1 MKWLILVLLIS
12 CGHENPPARDV
23 GDSDGDTIPN
33 YLETDGAL
41 GKYVAEVS
49 PFQEMKGELMF
60 KVNYKPVNVQLSNQ
74 SNISDVAKKLLTK
87 SLESMRKEEYF
98 SEWSDLKVESPDLAI
113 PDGDYQVTL
122 AINTEDSPQFLML
135 NNGKSQTELSAFHP
149 RMEFNLTGEEL
160 RGIFLGKMKL
170 TFKKSD
176 SENPYSLNS
185 NVRNRTYRVYHH
197 NGRVS
202 KIQYVSKELSF
213 SEYLKLSD
221 IQDPRE
227 LKTIQG
233 FVSRGST
240 TYWWTRNLD
249 NGDKVVFK
257 GSHAEISEFHKK
269 NFQYKETIIGR
280 KNGSSLSPVVIKKEA
295 NSKLVIRFR
304 GDRNTRTFSETH
316 SSRNVGGARGERN
329 DTCTSYFRSSTDLEA
344 VGITKDDLIKEVE
357 ISVAG
362 KKMNLLDLDDALT
375 EGEDEKG
382 KFLELALEK
391 TPAEMSLYVPGLNQ
405 DTYVKTGNYMNHCSD
420 WQNPKYGGSDT
431 NIEGHLT
438 IKMETFIEKID

>member
-149 RMEFNLTGEEL
+149 RM
-160 RGIFLGKMKL
+160 
-170 TFKKSD
+170 D
-176 SENPYSLNS
+176 
-185 NVRNRTYRVYHH
+185 
-197 NGRVS
+197 
-202 KIQYVSKELSF
+202 YVSSGGRATGDD
-213 SEYLKLSD
+213 S
-221 IQDPRE
+221 PR
-227 LKTIQG
+227 
-233 FVSRGST
+233 
-240 TYWWTRNLD
+240 
-249 NGDKVVFK
+249 
-257 GSHAEISEFHKK
+257 
-269 NFQYKETIIGR
+269 
-280 KNGSSLSPVVIKKEA
+280 
-295 NSKLVIRFR
+295 
-304 GDRNTRTFSETH
+304 
-316 SSRNVGGARGERN
+316 
-329 DTCTSYFRSSTDLEA
+329 TDA
-344 VGITKDDLIKEVE
+344 PTK
-357 ISVAG
+357 
-362 KKMNLLDLDDALT
+362 
-375 EGEDEKG
+375 
-382 KFLELALEK
+382 
-391 TPAEMSLYVPGLNQ
+391 
-405 DTYVKTGNYMNHCSD
+405 
-420 WQNPKYGGSDT
+420 
-431 NIEGHLT
+431 
-438 IKMETFIEKID
+438 